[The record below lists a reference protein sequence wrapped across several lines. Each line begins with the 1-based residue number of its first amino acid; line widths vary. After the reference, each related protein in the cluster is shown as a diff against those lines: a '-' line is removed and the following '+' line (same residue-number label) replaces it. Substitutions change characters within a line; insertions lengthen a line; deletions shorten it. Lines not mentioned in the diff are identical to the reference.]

1 MVNRTEATRSAI
13 PKLLIANRGEIAVR
27 IIRTCREMGIA
38 TVAVYSEADRAAL
51 HVQLA
56 DEAYPLGP
64 PLPARSYLNMDRLI
78 EVAHQAGAAA
88 IHPGYGFLAENA
100 LFARRVQEAGLIFVG
115 PEPDTIEAMG
125 SKTRARRLMQD
136 AGVPVVPGT
145 IAAIESTSHARTL
158 IDQMGGF
165 PVLIKA
171 AAGGGGKGM
180 RVVHDPDELAR
191 ALEAARNEAKKAF
204 ADDTIYLEKFLDR
217 PRHIEIQIL
226 ADRYGNTV
234 HLWERDCSIQ
244 RRHQKVVEE
253 TPSPALSPKKRDQMG
268 QIAIKAARACRYL
281 NAGTVE
287 FLFDQEGHVYFLEMN
302 TRLQVEHPITE
313 MILGLDLVRLQLEV
327 AAGLPLPF
335 EQEDIQARGHAIECR
350 INAEDVFNQF
360 APSTGLIELLELPD
374 GPGVRWDGGVV
385 AGQQVTPFY
394 DPLLAK
400 LIVWEVDRPAALARM
415 KRALQEL
422 TIAGVLTTQPFCLA
436 VLSHPAFEQGNY
448 DTGFVQEHWPQ
459 LQEQLQSMPGE
470 LDVLAV
476 ALRHLQ
482 GNHPVGANLE
492 GAPQNTFPP
501 LSPWKLRWLKQFRE
515 D

>member
-1 MVNRTEATRSAI
+1 MNRIEATRAAI

-38 TVAVYSEADRAAL
+38 TVAVFSEADRAAL

-56 DEAYPLGP
+56 DEAYLLGP
-64 PLPARSYLNMDRLI
+64 PPASQSYLNMDRLI
-78 EVAHQAGAAA
+78 DIARKAGAAA
-88 IHPGYGFLAENA
+88 IHPGYGFLAENGE
-100 LFARRVQEAGLIFVG
+100 FARRVRQAGLIFVA
-115 PEPDTIEAMG
+115 PEPETIEAMG
-125 SKTRARRLMQD
+125 SKTRAREMMQA

-145 IAAIESTSHARTL
+145 TAPIQNLDQARQV

-180 RVVHDPDELAR
+180 RVVHHADELAR
-191 ALEAARNEAKKAF
+191 ALEAAQNEARKAF
-204 ADDTIYLEKFLDR
+204 ADDTIYLEKFLDQ
-217 PRHIEIQIL
+217 PRHIEVQIL
-226 ADRYGNTV
+226 ADQHGHVV

-253 TPSPALSPKKRDQMG
+253 TPSPALTPEKRAEMG
-268 QIAIKAARACRYL
+268 AIAVQAARACQYR

-287 FLFDQEGHVYFLEMN
+287 FLFDQQGNVYFLEMN

-335 EQEDIQARGHAIECR
+335 QQADLQARGHAIECR

-360 APSTGLIELLELPD
+360 APSTGLVEFLELPD
-374 GPGVRWDGGVV
+374 GPGVRWDGGVI
-385 AGQQVTPFY
+385 AGQEVTPYY

-400 LIVWEVDRPAALARM
+400 LIVWDGNRAAAIARM

-422 TIAGVLTTQPFCLA
+422 NISGVLTTQPFCLA
-436 VLSHPAFEQGNY
+436 VLNHPAFEQGTY
-448 DTGFVQEHWPQ
+448 DTGFVASHWAEMQQE
-459 LQEQLQSMPGE
+459 
-470 LDVLAV
+470 
-476 ALRHLQ
+476 LR
-482 GNHPVGANLE
+482 
-492 GAPQNTFPP
+492 
-501 LSPWKLRWLKQFRE
+501 S
-515 D
+515 